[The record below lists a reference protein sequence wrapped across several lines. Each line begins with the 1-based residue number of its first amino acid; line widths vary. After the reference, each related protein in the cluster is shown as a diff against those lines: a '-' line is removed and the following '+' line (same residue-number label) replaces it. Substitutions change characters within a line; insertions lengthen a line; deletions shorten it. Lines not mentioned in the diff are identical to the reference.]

1 MREVAGFGNK
11 VKCLAGSILALGLG
25 LAGCS
30 DDPAGATADGVS
42 WRVSLTTGS
51 GLAPTNLHDV
61 NDVDPQPYKVSCSN
75 DGVLGYTIVITDPG
89 RAALTTATVNGQN
102 TNIDQRTS
110 SKLTLR
116 NTGTVCTVKVEEG
129 PVGSAQIE
137 YNDSCSNGGG
147 GGCTLNVLPASGG
160 YDFVG
165 TLICNKVTNG
175 SAGNTFLLSAD
186 GNAQSNIPIKLN
198 IDNCD

>member
-1 MREVAGFGNK
+1 MRVVAGFGNK
-11 VKCLAGSILALGLG
+11 VKGLAGSILALGLG

-30 DDPAGATADGVS
+30 DDPASATADGVS
-42 WRVSLTTGS
+42 WRVVGLGS
-51 GLAPTNLHDV
+51 AAAPTNPHGSIV
-61 NDVDPQPYKVSCSN
+61 ADPQPLKVSCSK

-102 TNIDQRTS
+102 TQIDQRTS

-129 PVGSAQIE
+129 LIGSAQIE
-137 YNDSCSNGGG
+137 YNDSCSNGG

-175 SAGNTFLLSAD
+175 SPNNTFLLSAD
-186 GNAQSNIPIKLN
+186 GIAASNNPIKLN

>member
-11 VKCLAGSILALGLG
+11 VTGLAGTLLALGLG

-30 DDPAGATADGVS
+30 DDPAAATADGVS
-42 WRVSLTTGS
+42 WRVSQTSGG
-51 GLAPTNLHDV
+51 GLAPTNLHDLAL
-61 NDVDPQPYKVSCSN
+61 DPQPFKVSCTK

-89 RAALTTATVNGQN
+89 RASLTTATVNGQN
-102 TNIDQRTS
+102 TQINQRTS

-147 GGCTLNVLPASGG
+147 GCTLNVLPASGG

-165 TLICNKVTNG
+165 TLICNKVSNG
-175 SAGNTFLLSAD
+175 SPNNIFLLSAD
-186 GNAQSNIPIKLN
+186 GNPQSNNPIKLN